1 MENDQFEPK
10 ASPQHRLGGIAL
22 DVALLLSTCY
32 IGWIIWSLVIWD
44 KGLTP
49 GKQILKMRVVS
60 SITGQ
65 TASWGHMAIRQ
76 FLIPMAMSLPFT
88 ILQSVFDPYW
98 LNPSFWN
105 DSLGYWDDPGYFQY
119 WLSSSLGAVFIG
131 LLSTGV
137 SLLDAF
143 WIFKD
148 GKNRRVTD
156 LWAKTDVLNT
166 SATARY

>member
-32 IGWIIWSLVIWD
+32 IGWIIWSLVIWGQ
-44 KGLTP
+44 GLTP

-76 FLIPMAMSLPFT
+76 FLIPMAMSLPFSF
-88 ILQSVFDPYW
+88 LQLAFDPYW
-98 LNPSFWN
+98 FDSNYWADPSYYEF
-105 DSLGYWDDPGYFQY
+105 SL
-119 WLSSSLGAVFIG
+119 LSSLAVLFIG
-131 LLSTGV
+131 LLALGV
-137 SLLDAF
+137 TLLDAF
-143 WIFKD
+143 WIFKG
-148 GKNRRVTD
+148 GKNRRITD

-166 SATARY
+166 SANARN